1 MSTNTYQIAFE
12 HATSEITEINTQL
25 EKLTQRKDLIEK
37 LQELLKQVVPQSGL
51 AEPHESGQ

>member
-12 HATSEITEINTQL
+12 HATSEITEINAQL

-37 LQELLKQVVPQSGL
+37 LQELLKQVVPQSNL
-51 AEPHESGQ
+51 TESHESGQ